1 MSTSPLACL
10 ESTEIWAATV
20 AAQADFPDER
30 LNTRYGLILR
40 TLADKPLD
48 SFPQACAKPSQA
60 QAVYRFLEN
69 KRIDVDCFLQ
79 PLVDATVDA
88 CRCQEVILAIQDSS
102 SANYASLTHT
112 SGLGKLNDSDALGLH
127 FHTTVAVRGN
137 GLVCGLLHQ
146 SFWIRPPQRPPVA
159 GERKDKPIDAKE
171 SYKWLEGIEAAEAA
185 IEQLP
190 PSERPRLVHLFDREG
205 DIHEV
210 LERISASPHG
220 AVIRVAQTQ
229 RCLAEPHDKV
239 YQAIAQAPLLG
250 TKVLDVPA
258 RPGVKARRAKL
269 ELRSV
274 KVTIRPDARKYPNR
288 QAVSW
293 TLVEAKE
300 VNAPAGV
307 EPLRWL
313 LWTTEAADTL
323 AQIEVVLRYYRLRWL
338 VEDFHLTLKSGCQ
351 IENLRLETAD
361 RLFKAIIMYSAVA
374 LRIVA
379 LRDLARQRP
388 DDPCTVILCDDEW
401 RALYGYIHEHA
412 PATDTPIPTVQQ
424 AVLWIARLGGHL
436 SRKKGG
442 RPPGVRVLWR
452 GWRDLAI
459 LVAGYQTARRDAS
472 LRTR

>member
-69 KRIDVDCFLQ
+69 KRIDVNCFLQ
-79 PLVDATVDA
+79 PLVNATVDA
-88 CRCQEVILAIQDSS
+88 CRSQEVILAIQDSS

-205 DIHEV
+205 DIHEA

-239 YQAIAQAPLLG
+239 YQAIAQRPCWAPKCSTFRRG
-250 TKVLDVPA
+250 RASRHAGPSSNSA
-258 RPGVKARRAKL
+258 RSRSPSGPTRA
-269 ELRSV
+269 S
-274 KVTIRPDARKYPNR
+274 T
-288 QAVSW
+288 
-293 TLVEAKE
+293 
-300 VNAPAGV
+300 
-307 EPLRWL
+307 
-313 LWTTEAADTL
+313 
-323 AQIEVVLRYYRLRWL
+323 
-338 VEDFHLTLKSGCQ
+338 
-351 IENLRLETAD
+351 
-361 RLFKAIIMYSAVA
+361 
-374 LRIVA
+374 
-379 LRDLARQRP
+379 
-388 DDPCTVILCDDEW
+388 
-401 RALYGYIHEHA
+401 
-412 PATDTPIPTVQQ
+412 
-424 AVLWIARLGGHL
+424 
-436 SRKKGG
+436 
-442 RPPGVRVLWR
+442 
-452 GWRDLAI
+452 
-459 LVAGYQTARRDAS
+459 QTARPSPGLWSRPRRSTRRPAS
-472 LRTR
+472 SLCVGCCGPPKPLIPSPKSR